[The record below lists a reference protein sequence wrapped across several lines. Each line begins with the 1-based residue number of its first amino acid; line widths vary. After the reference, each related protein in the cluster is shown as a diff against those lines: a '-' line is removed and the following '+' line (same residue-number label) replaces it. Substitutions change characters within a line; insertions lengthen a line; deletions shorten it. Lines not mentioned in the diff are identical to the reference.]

1 MNWNFFFLR
10 LLISTKFYSKISLHI
25 LVIYSLLYLVANLNH
40 SLKKQSGDFF
50 PFDYWFV
57 YSLHTLETQ
66 LNRICIYTALY
77 GAFVIYQGEKE
88 GQALIMKK
96 GVFPIVTSNRRSNAE
111 CTRTKEQFTE
121 WSSKMKMFYWTFYL
135 VVD

>member
-1 MNWNFFFLR
+1 MNFFFLR
-10 LLISTKFYSKISLHI
+10 LLISTKFYLKITLHI
-25 LVIYSLLYLVANLNH
+25 SRNLFNTLLGSKFNH
-40 SLKKQSGDFF
+40 SLIKKTGDFF
-50 PFDYWFV
+50 PFGYWLV
-57 YSLHTLETQ
+57 YSLHTLELQ

-96 GVFPIVTSNRRSNAE
+96 GVFPIVTFNRRSNAE

-121 WSSKMKMFYWTFYL
+121 
-135 VVD
+135 